1 MHIDLTGF
9 KVRVRPTTQENWQQK
24 LLSLQG
30 FDRYW
35 FEVLM
40 TESFEQNL
48 YSSTSWRDGDFIGT
62 HSILQGFQ
70 TFNKRSQRF
79 TPTVSKEIV
88 DAISRL
94 CPSAQKDRQKIGAE
108 QKRGYILPTLQTAR
122 SEFELA
128 FKCKVEWDQA

>member
-1 MHIDLTGF
+1 
-9 KVRVRPTTQENWQQK
+9 
-24 LLSLQG
+24 
-30 FDRYW
+30 
-35 FEVLM
+35 M
-40 TESFEQNL
+40 TETFEQNL
-48 YSSTSWRDGDFIGT
+48 YSSTSWRDGHFIGT
-62 HSILQGFQ
+62 HEILQGFQ

-88 DAISRL
+88 DAVSRL